1 MSRKFHQDRHI
12 RIHGVRKDPPDLRRL
27 ARALI
32 ELARQESEDGEREAE
47 GTEPTVPR
55 RSKAPKPKKNDS
67 GDAA

>member
-1 MSRKFHQDRHI
+1 
-12 RIHGVRKDPPDLRRL
+12 L